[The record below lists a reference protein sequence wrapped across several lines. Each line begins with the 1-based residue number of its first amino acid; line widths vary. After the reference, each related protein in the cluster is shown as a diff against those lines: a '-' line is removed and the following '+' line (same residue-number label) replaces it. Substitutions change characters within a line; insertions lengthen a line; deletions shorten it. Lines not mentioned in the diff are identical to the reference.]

1 MAPVF
6 GSVRWLYGLSSRIS
20 RSKSKASRT
29 QPPRVQGGSQ
39 PDLQISYTP
48 AGHET
53 MAAIAEELLSFV
65 PASPRD
71 SADEGPEVSISE
83 APAGRETLAL
93 IAGAA
98 QPVPVP
104 VRAEQSTLSYGDRIS
119 NAPGAKTPS
128 LVPSPL
134 HSVARTPAQSSAP
147 EISIGESAVGRE
159 TLAVITAELVPSA
172 RLGSAPTITVEPSP
186 SSSVSARAQTPTR
199 GESANEAP
207 FAIFEMLT
215 FVVQGPETASLSS
228 EALRRRFVE
237 EHLLQRLPEK
247 SMTQVD
253 RVDVTPWTV
262 RGTVVVR
269 VWCKI

>member
-1 MAPVF
+1 
-6 GSVRWLYGLSSRIS
+6 
-20 RSKSKASRT
+20 
-29 QPPRVQGGSQ
+29 VQV
-39 PDLQISYTP
+39 SYTA

-53 MAAIAEELLSFV
+53 MAAITEELFAVAKAPRTSG
-65 PASPRD
+65 ASAHD
-71 SADEGPEVSISE
+71 DAPEVSVSE
-83 APAGRETLAL
+83 TPAGRDTLAL
-93 IAGAA
+93 IAENVE
-98 QPVPVP
+98 PM
-104 VRAEQSTLSYGDRIS
+104 RAPQTTLSYGDRIS

-128 LVPSPL
+128 RAPAPL
-134 HSVARTPAQSSAP
+134 QRHRRAPTQSSAP

-172 RLGSAPTITVEPSP
+172 REPEPASPLAEPSP
-186 SSSVSARAQTPTR
+186 AASARAEPAAVDD
-199 GESANEAP
+199 SVSEAP

-237 EHLLQRLPEK
+237 EHLLQRLPAK
-247 SMTQVD
+247 SMAQVD

-269 VWCKI
+269 VWCKV

>member
-1 MAPVF
+1 
-6 GSVRWLYGLSSRIS
+6 LSSRTS
-20 RSKSKASRT
+20 RPKSKTSRT
-29 QPPRVQGGSQ
+29 EPPRAKDGSQ
-39 PDLQISYTP
+39 PEVQVSYTA

-53 MAAIAEELLSFV
+53 MAAITEELFAV
-65 PASPRD
+65 APAPASSRE
-71 SADEGPEVSISE
+71 SAHDDAPEVSVSE
-83 APAGRETLAL
+83 TPAGRDTLAL
-93 IAGAA
+93 IAESAE
-98 QPVPVP
+98 PM
-104 VRAEQSTLSYGDRIS
+104 RAPQTTLSYGDRIS

-128 LVPSPL
+128 RAPAPL
-134 HSVARTPAQSSAP
+134 RRGRRAPTQSSAP

-172 RLGSAPTITVEPSP
+172 REPDLAPAFAEPAPAPASARLESAADE
-186 SSSVSARAQTPTR
+186 SVS
-199 GESANEAP
+199 EAP

-237 EHLLQRLPEK
+237 EHLLQRLPAK
-247 SMTQVD
+247 SMAQVD

-269 VWCKI
+269 VWCKV